1 METDNVIAECI
12 DNCITVALDELYA
25 KDLHLFTYRV
35 HERAIVFRF
44 GHYLQ
49 NQMDLYDVFRQ
60 YNLDFEYNRNGR
72 QPKRIPARSR
82 NGAVPDLII
91 HRRGVNTHNLLVL
104 EFKPYWGRNASD
116 DCEKILQ
123 FLNPDWE
130 YKYQYGKSIILAE
143 DREDVTI
150 KSFSQAQVYP
160 ERRL

>member
-82 NGAVPDLII
+82 NGAVPDLIGL
-91 HRRGVNTHNLLVL
+91 GVQT
-104 EFKPYWGRNASD
+104 
-116 DCEKILQ
+116 IL
-123 FLNPDWE
+123 
-130 YKYQYGKSIILAE
+130 GK
-143 DREDVTI
+143 
-150 KSFSQAQVYP
+150 KCK
-160 ERRL
+160 RRL